1 MNSFNDE
8 SRLTAEEARVL
19 GSLVEKAITTP
30 DYYPLSLNAL
40 VNACNQS
47 SNRDPVVAYGEPTVL
62 RALESLRG
70 RKLVFIFEGA
80 ASRVAK
86 YGQKFAETL
95 GLSPAEAAALV
106 VLMLRGPQ
114 TVGEI
119 RGRSGRLHEFASIGE
134 VESTLQAL
142 AARSP
147 QPLVVRLPRQLG
159 YKESRYAHLLS
170 GPPEAAALVSA
181 AGAEATVPASAEA
194 AAPAGGSE
202 GEATA
207 RLEQEIESL
216 RREVAELKA
225 QFAAFKQQLE

>member
-1 MNSFNDE
+1 MNAPDDE
-8 SRLTAEEARVL
+8 IRLTAEEVRVL

-70 RKLVFIFEGA
+70 RKLAFIFEGA
-80 ASRVAK
+80 ASRVTK

-95 GLSPAEAAALV
+95 GLSPPQTAALV
-106 VLMLRGPQ
+106 ILMLRGPQ

-142 AARSP
+142 AAKSP
-147 QPLVVRLPRQLG
+147 RPLAVRLPRQSG
-159 YKESRYAHLLS
+159 FKESRYAHLLA
-170 GPPEAAALVSA
+170 GPPEIAASEAADGAGAAVPAGAGAAAL
-181 AGAEATVPASAEA
+181 PL
-194 AAPAGGSE
+194 PLE
-202 GEATA
+202 GDAMA
-207 RLEQEIESL
+207 RLEHEIESL